1 MSYNWEGDL
10 ILQNTMIEKKRYV
23 IGSSNLQVKADI
35 REWISFEDNIVLK
48 EVINKLADGNK
59 LPRTKHPGDFDRR
72 AKVLWDFVARNIK
85 YVHDSEQQRREDFWL
100 FPPEIYT
107 LKQGDCEDSSFLLG
121 SLLLVSG
128 ISPFCVRI
136 VLGEVRGEN
145 GKSIGG
151 HCWPVYKSER
161 GKWCIL
167 DSTLDRIP
175 SYFPEA
181 DSLSEKKQFF
191 QYVPYYCFNNR
202 HLWLIFPEDDRDEKM
217 PQNLNSYL
225 RLRRNKVNM
234 KQFSKV
240 YNASSMT

>member
-1 MSYNWEGDL
+1 MPYNWEGDL
-10 ILQNTMIEKKRYV
+10 ILQNTLIEKKRYV
-23 IGSSNLQVKADI
+23 IGSEDIHIRTDI
-35 REWISFEDNIVLK
+35 REWISFEDNIVIK

-72 AKVLWDFVARNIK
+72 ARVLWDFIARNIL
-85 YVHDSEQQRREDFWL
+85 YVHDSKQQRKEDFWL

-107 LKQGDCEDSSFLLG
+107 LKQGDCEDSSFLLA
-121 SLLLVSG
+121 SLLMVSG

-136 VLGEVRGEN
+136 VLGEICDEN

-151 HCWPVYKSER
+151 HCWPVYKNEV

-167 DSTLDRIP
+167 ESTLDRIP
-175 SYFPEA
+175 SCFPEA
-181 DSLSEKKQFF
+181 DNLSEKKQFF

-217 PQNLNSYL
+217 PQNLNRYL

-234 KQFSKV
+234 KTIRFP
-240 YNASSMT
+240 AG